1 MNNLNFLIFQGTTP
15 TLELVMPLELD
26 VDDAAVVTI
35 RQGDTDVLEY
45 GMNADP
51 TAAIS
56 GTGTLELQEGDQSV
70 LLLAMTQ
77 ADTLG
82 LTVGDAE
89 LQLRIVTD
97 EGADAFVPIPGAV
110 GPAFRGGELNR

>member
-15 TLELVMPLELD
+15 TIELVMPLELD

-35 RQGDTDVLEY
+35 RQGDTDVLEF
-45 GMNADP
+45 GMNAEP

-56 GTGTLELQEGDQSV
+56 GSGTLELQEGDQSV

-77 ADTLG
+77 ADTLK

-89 LQLRIVTD
+89 IQLRVSTQD
-97 EGADAFVPIPGAV
+97 GADTFAPVVGAV
-110 GPAFRGGELNR
+110 GPAFRKGELNR